1 MTALDWFVF
10 VLYFGAV
17 IAFAIFQ
24 SRKNVGVEGYY
35 LANRRLPWGAI
46 GLSVMATQ
54 ASAITFIGTT
64 GQAYDDGMEFIQ
76 VYLPL
81 PLAMIV
87 LCVLFV
93 PFFYRAKVYTAY
105 EYLENRFDAKTRSFT
120 SFLFLLSRGMA
131 AGIVMYAPAVV
142 LSIMMGWDEIV
153 TIAIMGVVTI
163 LYTMVGGITAVI
175 WTDVVQMLM
184 MFAGIGVALLVLFA
198 ELPAEVG
205 MGDVIYIGG
214 IQQMWKSIDLS
225 WDLTNRYTLW
235 SGLIGGFFLALAY
248 FGCDQSQVQ
257 RYLTAKSLKQSRL
270 SLIFI
275 AFLKVPMQFLI
286 LSIGVLLFVFYHF
299 ERPPLIFNPVQT
311 ALVENSQ
318 QRDEFTLLN
327 AQHEQIHDLRRVA
340 TLGLLQARH
349 SGEELGPWQEQIQQH
364 DQQLALLR
372 RESKELVEEVR
383 GAASNDVN
391 YVFPSYLIKY
401 VPAGVLGLMIA
412 VIFAAAMSSLDSEL
426 TALSSATIVDFY
438 RRYWQRDASERHYLA
453 ASRWTTLLWGLFAGG
468 VALYA
473 GQLGSLIEA
482 VNRVGSYFYGSLL
495 GVFLLAFLVK
505 WANGTG
511 AFLGLLGGMF
521 SVFLV
526 SLYTDI
532 SWLYYNVV
540 GAVVVVVV
548 GMILSIPRIEARFAR
563 REKERKR
570 EGEKDKSEDR
580 R

>member
-1 MTALDWFVF
+1 MTALDWFIF
-10 VLYFGAV
+10 ALYFGGV
-17 IAFAIFQ
+17 IAFALYQ
-24 SRKNVGVEGYY
+24 SRKNVGVEGYF
-35 LANRRLPWGAI
+35 LGNRRLPWGAI

-64 GQAYDDGMEFIQ
+64 GQAYDNGMEFIQ

-87 LCVLFV
+87 LSVLFV

-105 EYLENRFDAKTRSFT
+105 EYLESRFDAKTRSFT

-142 LSIMMGWDEIV
+142 LSIMMGWGETV
-153 TIAIMGVVTI
+153 TILIMGVVTI

-299 ERPPLIFNPVQT
+299 ERPPLIFNPVET

-318 QRDEFTLLN
+318 QREEFTLLKN
-327 AQHEQIHDLRRVA
+327 QHQETHDLRRVA
-340 TLGLLQARH
+340 TLDLLQARR
-349 SGEELGPWQEQIQQH
+349 SGEDLGPWQDQIQEY

-438 RRYWQRDASERHYLA
+438 RRYWKRDASEKHYLA
-453 ASRWTTLLWGLFAGG
+453 ASRWTTLLWGVFAGG

-482 VNRVGSYFYGSLL
+482 VNRIGSYFYGSLL

-505 WANGTG
+505 RANGTG
-511 AFLGLLGGMF
+511 AFWGLWCGMI

-526 SLYTDI
+526 SIYSDI
-532 SWLYYNVV
+532 SFLYYNVV
-540 GAVVVVVV
+540 GAVVVLVV
-548 GMILSIPRIEARFAR
+548 GTVLSIPRTEN
-563 REKERKR
+563 
-570 EGEKDKSEDR
+570 
-580 R
+580 

>member
-10 VLYFGAV
+10 VLYFGGV
-17 IAFAIFQ
+17 IAFAIYQ
-24 SRKNVGVEGYY
+24 SRKNVGIEGYF

-64 GQAYDDGMEFIQ
+64 GQAYDNGMEFIQ

-93 PFFYRAKVYTAY
+93 PIFYRAKVYTAY

-299 ERPPLIFNPVQT
+299 ERPPLIFNPVET

-318 QRDEFTLLN
+318 LQDEFALLN
-327 AQHEQIHDLRRVA
+327 SQHQQTHELRRVA
-340 TLGLLQARH
+340 TLGLLQARR
-349 SGEELGPWQEQIQQH
+349 SGEELGPWQDQIQEH

-372 RESKELVEEVR
+372 RESKELVKEVR

-426 TALSSATIVDFY
+426 TALSSATVVDFY
-438 RRYWQRDASERHYLA
+438 RRYWKRDASERHYLA
-453 ASRWTTLLWGLFAGG
+453 ASRWTTLLWGIFAAG

-482 VNRVGSYFYGSLL
+482 VNRIGSYFYGSLL

-505 WANGTG
+505 RANGTG
-511 AFLGLLGGMF
+511 AFWGLWGGML

-526 SLYTDI
+526 SIYTDI
-532 SWLYYNVV
+532 SFLYYNVV
-540 GAVVVVVV
+540 GAVVVVVIGTV
-548 GMILSIPRIEARFAR
+548 FSIPRTEN
-563 REKERKR
+563 
-570 EGEKDKSEDR
+570 
-580 R
+580 

>member
-1 MTALDWFVF
+1 MTALDWFIF
-10 VLYFGAV
+10 ALYFGGV
-17 IAFAIFQ
+17 IGFAIFQ
-24 SRKNVGVEGYY
+24 SRKNVGIEGYY

-87 LCVLFV
+87 LSVLFV
-93 PFFYRAKVYTAY
+93 PFFYGAKVYTAY
-105 EYLENRFDAKTRSFT
+105 EYLESRFDAKTRSLT
-120 SFLFLLSRGMA
+120 SFLFLVSRGMA

-198 ELPAEVG
+198 ELPSEVG

-286 LSIGVLLFVFYHF
+286 LSIGVL
-299 ERPPLIFNPVQT
+299 IF
-311 ALVENSQ
+311 
-318 QRDEFTLLN
+318 F
-327 AQHEQIHDLRRVA
+327 
-340 TLGLLQARH
+340 
-349 SGEELGPWQEQIQQH
+349 
-364 DQQLALLR
+364 
-372 RESKELVEEVR
+372 
-383 GAASNDVN
+383 
-391 YVFPSYLIKY
+391 
-401 VPAGVLGLMIA
+401 
-412 VIFAAAMSSLDSEL
+412 
-426 TALSSATIVDFY
+426 
-438 RRYWQRDASERHYLA
+438 
-453 ASRWTTLLWGLFAGG
+453 LFA
-468 VALYA
+468 
-473 GQLGSLIEA
+473 
-482 VNRVGSYFYGSLL
+482 F
-495 GVFLLAFLVK
+495 
-505 WANGTG
+505 
-511 AFLGLLGGMF
+511 
-521 SVFLV
+521 
-526 SLYTDI
+526 
-532 SWLYYNVV
+532 
-540 GAVVVVVV
+540 
-548 GMILSIPRIEARFAR
+548 
-563 REKERKR
+563 
-570 EGEKDKSEDR
+570 
-580 R
+580 

>member
-10 VLYFGAV
+10 VLYFGGV
-17 IAFAIFQ
+17 IAFAIYQ
-24 SRKNVGVEGYY
+24 SRKNVGIEGYF

-64 GQAYDDGMEFIQ
+64 GQAYDNGMEFIQ

-93 PFFYRAKVYTAY
+93 PIFYRAKVYTAY

-153 TIAIMGVVTI
+153 TIFIMGVVTI

-299 ERPPLIFNPVQT
+299 ERPPLIFNPVET

-318 QRDEFTLLN
+318 LQDEFALLI
-327 AQHEQIHDLRRVA
+327 AQHQQTHDLRRVA
-340 TLGLLQARH
+340 TLGLLQARR
-349 SGEELGPWQEQIQQH
+349 SGEELGPWQDQIQEH

-426 TALSSATIVDFY
+426 TALSSATVVDFY
-438 RRYWQRDASERHYLA
+438 RRYWKRDASERHYLA
-453 ASRWTTLLWGLFAGG
+453 ASRWTTLLWGIFAAG

-482 VNRVGSYFYGSLL
+482 VNRIGSYFYGSLL

-505 WANGTG
+505 RANGTG
-511 AFLGLLGGMF
+511 AFWGLWGGML

-526 SLYTDI
+526 SIYTDI
-532 SWLYYNVV
+532 SFLYYNVV
-540 GAVVVVVV
+540 GAVVVVVIGTV
-548 GMILSIPRIEARFAR
+548 LGGLRT
-563 REKERKR
+563 
-570 EGEKDKSEDR
+570 ED
-580 R
+580 